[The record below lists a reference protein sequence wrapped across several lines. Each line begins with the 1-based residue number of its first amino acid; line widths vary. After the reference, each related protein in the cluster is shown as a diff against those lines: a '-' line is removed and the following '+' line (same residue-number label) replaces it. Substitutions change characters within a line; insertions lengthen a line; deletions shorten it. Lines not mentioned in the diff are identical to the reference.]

1 MQQPVK
7 HIGCRW
13 SHGGFTSSLH
23 VHPVMSQQI
32 YILAALHIAPSA
44 VGVLFDWSVLAL
56 EALCLLTLSVKG
68 VKKRSC
74 MLLSL
79 TSFAMFWL
87 SDLHP
92 AKVFVNK
99 VSTSDPTHLLRGVF
113 LVKKKTILKIT
124 LWVII
129 GGGLSTCVQ
138 TNKTGRTYYAHNYAL
153 FFYWEIF
160 CWIYVPLYQR
170 IKDVLESSHNHICQN
185 TLQSPNSV
193 HLRFSCLGLNYTS
206 LNTTKHRVFCK
217 YNMSTLW
224 GMI

>member
-99 VSTSDPTHLLRGVF
+99 VSTSDHSKRLWSDAPTQRCLFGEKKNDFKNNSLGYYWRRFINLR
-113 LVKKKTILKIT
+113 
-124 LWVII
+124 
-129 GGGLSTCVQ
+129 S
-138 TNKTGRTYYAHNYAL
+138 
-153 FFYWEIF
+153 
-160 CWIYVPLYQR
+160 
-170 IKDVLESSHNHICQN
+170 D
-185 TLQSPNSV
+185 
-193 HLRFSCLGLNYTS
+193 
-206 LNTTKHRVFCK
+206 
-217 YNMSTLW
+217 
-224 GMI
+224 